1 MNLHNA
7 SIKVSAVSEKQYP
20 TEGYPEFAFAG
31 RSNVGKSSMINKLLN
46 RKSLARVS
54 SEPGKTATINFYNID
69 DTIYLVDLPG
79 YGYAKRPKAEKEK
92 WGKMMEDYLANR
104 EQLVQTILLVD
115 SRHKPTAD
123 DIMMAQWIRHY
134 HDRLI
139 AIATKTDKLKKREV
153 ETNLELIYNT
163 LEMTEEEAVNFF
175 SAVPKIHKKLS
186 TLFDV
191 GLGYVELGQSATTL
205 SGGEAQRVKLATE
218 LAKPATGRTIYIL
231 DEPTTG
237 LHTADVHRLIEV
249 LQKLVDKG
257 NTVLVIEHNLDVIK
271 TADHV
276 IDLGPDGGDKGG
288 NIVAEGTPEQV
299 AKVKG
304 SYTGEYLK
312 KVL

>member
-1 MNLHNA
+1 MKQMNLHNA

-163 LEMTEEEAVNFF
+163 LEMTEEDILVPF
-175 SAVPKIHKKLS
+175 S
-186 TLFDV
+186 
-191 GLGYVELGQSATTL
+191 
-205 SGGEAQRVKLATE
+205 
-218 LAKPATGRTIYIL
+218 
-231 DEPTTG
+231 
-237 LHTADVHRLIEV
+237 TADDEG
-249 LQKLVDKG
+249 KF
-257 NTVLVIEHNLDVIK
+257 TVWDM
-271 TADHV
+271 
-276 IDLGPDGGDKGG
+276 IDMMRAGM
-288 NIVAEGTPEQV
+288 ECSE
-299 AKVKG
+299 
-304 SYTGEYLK
+304 E
-312 KVL
+312 